1 MELADCTHRSNLL
14 TLPFVCQVHCKSFFP
29 RTYFLRKPCPF
40 VTFFIY
46 ITESGQKEQKAILGA
61 CNRSTAFCYHIDLL
75 RVYHPCRKRWC
86 SDCMRIYHWSP
97 FTPLSRAHAH
107 AHTHINNS
115 FLLKVRH
122 ITKGVNPSS
131 IDQIYFTGDYLVKG
145 FKIGVV
151 AGMIAL
157 TVCKKFSPQ
166 SIFHSVQ
173 CKRQ

>member
-14 TLPFVCQVHCKSFFP
+14 TLPFVCQVHCKSFFFEFYDISFINHA
-29 RTYFLRKPCPF
+29 RLFLFLFILLYQGKKNRKLFWVPAIAPLLS
-40 VTFFIY
+40 VIISTFFVY
-46 ITESGQKEQKAILGA
+46 ITHAEKDGVQI
-61 CNRSTAFCYHIDLL
+61 
-75 RVYHPCRKRWC
+75 VC
-86 SDCMRIYHWSP
+86 SIYHWSR
-97 FTPLSRAHAH
+97 FTLLSRAHAH
-107 AHTHINNS
+107 THTHINNS

-166 SIFHSVQ
+166 SIFH
-173 CKRQ
+173 